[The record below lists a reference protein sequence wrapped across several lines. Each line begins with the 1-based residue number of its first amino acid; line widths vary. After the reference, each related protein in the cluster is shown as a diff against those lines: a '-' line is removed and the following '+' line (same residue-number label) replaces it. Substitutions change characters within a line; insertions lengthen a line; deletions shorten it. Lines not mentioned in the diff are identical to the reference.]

1 MDIRARKGV
10 LRNRSQ
16 EMDRGVFVG
25 IPVDPFL
32 KEARWSVTSESGAGA

>member
-1 MDIRARKGV
+1 MVVRASKGV

-25 IPVDPFL
+25 ILVDPSL